1 MSCASVD
8 KAPTG
13 AGTIVTKVKLPRIRG
28 HRTILSPRP
37 RWASQPPEFRRQI
50 VNLVH
55 ADRSLEQLAQEL
67 EPTAQSIRSWVG
79 LSAGN
84 AGRGQA
90 AEREELLSKLGLTPQ
105 QPLQ

>member
-1 MSCASVD
+1 MG
-8 KAPTG
+8 K
-13 AGTIVTKVKLPRIRG
+13 R
-28 HRTILSPRP
+28 
-37 RWASQPPEFRRQI
+37 QPPEFRRQI

-79 LSAGN
+79 LATGN
-84 AGRGQA
+84 AGRGHDGLTT
-90 AEREELLSKLGLTPQ
+90 AEREELLAKLGLTPQ